1 MIGAPAAL
9 AAAEEAP
16 LDQHDLK
23 RLSKALCSIVRHDR
37 RWGRGVRVPLST
49 VQEELHRPVSLFH
62 LRQLLDRGAAKVYA
76 IEYSEIYKRCKREV
90 TKKGLQH
97 AVKVMNCL
105 AEEVPIDPSE
115 VDIIVSEWM
124 GYFLLFERMLPSVL
138 SVRDKC
144 LKPGGII
151 IPNRVRIFLA
161 AA

>member
-1 MIGAPAAL
+1 MLQDKRRVEAYEVPLKNLCKDKVVADVGAGTGIL
-9 AAAEEAP
+9 SIIAAE
-16 LDQHDLK
+16 
-23 RLSKALCSIVRHDR
+23 
-37 RWGRGVRVPLST
+37 G
-49 VQEELHRPVSLFH
+49 
-62 LRQLLDRGAAKVYA
+62 GAAKVYA
-76 IEYSEIYKRCKREV
+76 IEYSEIYKRCKKEV